1 MLQLYDSLF
10 EASCR
15 LAGAYGPRV
24 ALAVLTVTGGVIVL
38 QLLYRFLPRGGP
50 EDGMRRR

>member
-1 MLQLYDSLF
+1 MLQLFDSLF

-15 LAGAYGPRV
+15 LAGAYGPWV
-24 ALAVLTVTGGVIVL
+24 ALAVLLVTGGVIVL

-50 EDGMRRR
+50 EDSARGR